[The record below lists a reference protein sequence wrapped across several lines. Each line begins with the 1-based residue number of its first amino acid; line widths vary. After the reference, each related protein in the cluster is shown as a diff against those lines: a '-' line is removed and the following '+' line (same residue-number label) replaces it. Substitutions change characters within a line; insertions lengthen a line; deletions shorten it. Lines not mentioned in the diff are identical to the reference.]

1 MSDLEENTGNTE
13 SSLIW
18 TVAEILF
25 SHDLDYID
33 SIKRNS
39 GVRSLVTDPFFNS
52 WEAAGILAYLRD
64 PEHYINGKDMLTEAG
79 GKYLERREIINV
91 FTQTLRKAYPGLDV
105 TELKKQQDKYK
116 SMKTCNFKGC
126 NRAFAD
132 SKELTA
138 HRKQAHAER
147 RHDHSDKLY
156 TCPCKTCHRRKRSKG
171 FETLNQLREHQIRMQ
186 HWGSGIYHGDGGP
199 RPVDAVSESDRL
211 TNAAQA
217 EPASPSVALPPP
229 TVHEPPSTQQ
239 PVAPTELSIMPAM
252 QTGPMASISS
262 TSEEDLVP
270 IDPNIHTPLP
280 QANTMVSSEVEVVA
294 HQRHSMMQRL
304 QALERERV
312 RMEEE
317 MQRLRSA
324 LYTS

>member
-1 MSDLEENTGNTE
+1 
-13 SSLIW
+13 
-18 TVAEILF
+18 
-25 SHDLDYID
+25 LDYID

-156 TCPCKTCHRRKRSKG
+156 TCPCKNCHRRKRSKG
-171 FETLNQLREHQIRMQ
+171 FETLNQLREHQLRMQ
-186 HWGSGIYHGDGGP
+186 HWGSGIFHGDGGP
-199 RPVDAVSESDRL
+199 RTVDAVSESDRL
-211 TNAAQA
+211 ANAAQA
-217 EPASPSVALPPP
+217 VQVSPPHP
-229 TVHEPPSTQQ
+229 TVHEPPSTQS
-239 PVAPTELSIMPAM
+239 PIAPTELSIMPTGAM
-252 QTGPMASISS
+252 ATIPSASD
-262 TSEEDLVP
+262 EDLVP
-270 IDPNIHTPLP
+270 IDPNIHPPLT
-280 QANTMVSSEVEVVA
+280 QANTMAGSEVEVA
-294 HQRHSMMQRL
+294 HQRQNMMQRL
-304 QALERERV
+304 QALEMERA

-317 MQRLRSA
+317 MQRLRNV

>member
-1 MSDLEENTGNTE
+1 
-13 SSLIW
+13 
-18 TVAEILF
+18 
-25 SHDLDYID
+25 
-33 SIKRNS
+33 
-39 GVRSLVTDPFFNS
+39 VRSLVTDPFFNS

-171 FETLNQLREHQIRMQ
+171 FETLNQLREHQIRML

-211 TNAAQA
+211 ANVAQA
-217 EPASPSVALPPP
+217 EQTNPHP
-229 TVHEPPSTQQ
+229 TVHEPTPTQQ
-239 PVAPTELSIMPAM
+239 PVAPTELSIMPVMPTGAM
-252 QTGPMASISS
+252 PTIPSPSD
-262 TSEEDLVP
+262 EDLVP
-270 IDPNIHTPLP
+270 IDPNIHPPIP
-280 QANTMVSSEVEVVA
+280 QANEVEVA
-294 HQRHSMMQRL
+294 HQRQSMLQRL
-304 QALERERV
+304 QALEMERA

>member
-1 MSDLEENTGNTE
+1 
-13 SSLIW
+13 
-18 TVAEILF
+18 
-25 SHDLDYID
+25 
-33 SIKRNS
+33 
-39 GVRSLVTDPFFNS
+39 
-52 WEAAGILAYLRD
+52 
-64 PEHYINGKDMLTEAG
+64 MLTEAG

-126 NRAFAD
+126 NRAFTD

-186 HWGSGIYHGDGGP
+186 HWGSGVYHGDGGP

-211 TNAAQA
+211 TISTQA
-217 EPASPSVALPPP
+217 EQASSITAPPQP
-229 TVHEPPSTQQ
+229 IVHEPSSVQPPLPSTDV
-239 PVAPTELSIMPAM
+239 PIMPVMQSVAM
-252 QTGPMASISS
+252 TTMSPPSD
-262 TSEEDLVP
+262 EDMVP
-270 IDPNIHTPLP
+270 IDPNIHPSLSP
-280 QANTMVSSEVEVVA
+280 ANAMASSEVDVV
-294 HQRHSMMQRL
+294 HQRQRMLQRL
-304 QALERERV
+304 QSLEMKRA

-317 MQRLRSA
+317 MQNLRSA
-324 LYTS
+324 LFTG